1 MGKSR
6 RHEGIKT
13 TTITFTD
20 SDIVQRW
27 MVTTE
32 GCPLCA
38 KIKRDLKK
46 EFKSGEI
53 KATDVGDEK
62 GFEIVTQLGLD
73 ETPVFVVELVEGFPV
88 KYIIDE

>member
-1 MGKSR
+1 
-6 RHEGIKT
+6 
-13 TTITFTD
+13 
-20 SDIVQRW
+20 